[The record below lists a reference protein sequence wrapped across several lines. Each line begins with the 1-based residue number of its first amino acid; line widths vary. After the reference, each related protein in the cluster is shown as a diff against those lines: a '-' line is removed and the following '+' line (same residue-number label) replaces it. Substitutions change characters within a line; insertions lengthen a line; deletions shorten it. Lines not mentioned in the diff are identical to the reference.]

1 MGMITGLHGAV
12 AIVLLCSLLLVEEA
26 GVPLPFAPG
35 ELTLLAAGLLIAT
48 GGLQPY
54 LFVPLAFVSCSAG
67 ALVGFSWAQV
77 VGERGLAALAAR
89 IHQQKALGKVEKR
102 IRAASPLDIG
112 VSRLIPGLRIYTT
125 LVAGALGVRRRDF
138 LFGMLP
144 STALWVVVWVALGTV
159 VGIPLE
165 HLFTK
170 VSSLALQGAILVVIG
185 VGGYLAIRRAPAGQR
200 ESLVRLPAGVRT
212 ALAVAVDVTVVASI
226 LPGLAAIARRVSGV
240 GPTASWAD
248 LAVVV
253 AAIAALY
260 LFLTR
265 QGAGATVGEAL
276 LRTQY
281 LPRRG
286 ERSVRESLR
295 AAVGA
300 DHLDPQLHAAS
311 DLLHVI
317 GGSVRLGLLRALLER
332 PRSAADLASVVQLP
346 VEEAAYHLQALSHAG
361 LVQPVTSAEETYE
374 VAEGWRFWLAELMRA
389 AQVAPPE

>member
-1 MGMITGLHGAV
+1 MGLITGLHGAV

-54 LFVPLAFVSCSAG
+54 LFVPLAFVACSAG

-102 IRAASPLDIG
+102 IRAASPLDIA

-165 HLFTK
+165 HVFTK
-170 VSSLALQGAILVVIG
+170 VSSLALQGAILLVIG

-200 ESLVRLPAGVRT
+200 ESLVRLPVGLRT
-212 ALAVAVDVTVVASI
+212 GLAVAVDVTVVASI
-226 LPGLAAIARRVSGV
+226 LTGLAAIARRVSGV

-281 LPRRG
+281 LPHRG

-311 DLLHVI
+311 DLLRAV
-317 GGSVRLGLLRALLER
+317 GGAVRLGLLRAMLER
-332 PRSAADLASVVQLP
+332 PRSAADLASVVQLSE
-346 VEEAAYHLQALSHAG
+346 EEATYHLQALSHAG
-361 LVQPVTSAEETYE
+361 LVQPVAPAQETYE
-374 VAEGWRFWLAELMRA
+374 VAEGWRSWLADLMRA
-389 AQVAPPE
+389 AQVAAQE

>member
-1 MGMITGLHGAV
+1 MGLITGLHGAV
-12 AIVLLCSLLLVEEA
+12 AIILLCSLLLVEEA

-54 LFVPLAFVSCSAG
+54 LFVPLAIVACSAG
-67 ALVGFSWAQV
+67 AFLGFSWAQV

-89 IHQQKALGKVEKR
+89 LHRQKALDKVEKR
-102 IRAASPLDIG
+102 IRAAGPLDIA

-138 LFGMLP
+138 LIGMLP

-170 VSSLALQGAILVVIG
+170 VSSLAVQGVILVVIG
-185 VGGYLAIRRAPAGQR
+185 VGGYLAIRRAPAGHR
-200 ESLVRLPAGVRT
+200 ESLVRLPVGLRT
-212 ALAVAVDVTVVASI
+212 GLAVAVDVTVVASI
-226 LPGLAAIARRVSGV
+226 LTGLAAIARRVSGV
-240 GPTASWAD
+240 GPSASWAD

-276 LRTQY
+276 MRTQY
-281 LPRRG
+281 LPHRG

-300 DHLDPQLHAAS
+300 DHVDPQLHAAS
-311 DLLHVI
+311 DLLHVV
-317 GGSVRLGLLRALLER
+317 GGAARLGLLRALLER
-332 PRSAADLASVVQLP
+332 PRSTVDLASAVQLAE
-346 VEEAAYHLQALSHAG
+346 EEAAYHLQALSHAG
-361 LVQPVTSAEETYE
+361 LVRPVAASLDTYE
-374 VAEGWRFWLAELMRA
+374 VAEGWRSWLADLMRA
-389 AQVAPPE
+389 AQTAAQE

>member
-1 MGMITGLHGAV
+1 MGLITGLHGAV
-12 AIVLLCSLLLVEEA
+12 AIILLCSLLLVEEA

-54 LFVPLAFVSCSAG
+54 LFVPLAFLACSAG
-67 ALVGFSWAQV
+67 ALVGFSWAKV
-77 VGERGLAALAAR
+77 VGERGLSALAAR

-102 IRAASPLDIG
+102 IRAATPLDIAI
-112 VSRLIPGLRIYTT
+112 SRLIPGLRIYTT

-138 LFGMLP
+138 LFGMIP

-159 VGIPLE
+159 IGIPLE

-170 VSSLALQGAILVVIG
+170 VSTLAVQGVILVVIG
-185 VGGYLAIRRAPAGQR
+185 VGGYLAIRRAPTGQR
-200 ESLVRLPAGVRT
+200 ESLVRLPVGLRT
-212 ALAVAVDVTVVASI
+212 GLAVAVDVTVVASI
-226 LPGLAAIARRVSGV
+226 LTGLAAIARRFSGV

-248 LAVVV
+248 VAVVV
-253 AAIAALY
+253 AAIAVLY

-281 LPRRG
+281 LPHRG

-300 DHLDPQLHAAS
+300 DHLDPQLHAAADRLRVVS
-311 DLLHVI
+311 
-317 GGSVRLGLLRALLER
+317 GAVRLGLIRALLER
-332 PRSAADLASVVQLP
+332 PRSAADLAPMVQLP
-346 VEEAAYHLQALSHAG
+346 VDEATYHLQALCHAG
-361 LVQPVTSAEETYE
+361 VVQPAAASQDMYE
-374 VAEGWRFWLAELMRA
+374 VAEGWRSWLAELMRA
-389 AQVAPPE
+389 AQATAPE

>member
-1 MGMITGLHGAV
+1 MGLITGLHGAV

-54 LFVPLAFVSCSAG
+54 LFVPLAFVACSAG

-89 IHQQKALGKVEKR
+89 IHQQKALGKVERR
-102 IRAASPLDIG
+102 IRAATPLDVA

-138 LFGMLP
+138 LLGMLP

-212 ALAVAVDVTVVASI
+212 GLAVAVDVTVVASI
-226 LPGLAAIARRVSGV
+226 LTGLAAIARRVSGV

-281 LPRRG
+281 LPHRG
-286 ERSVRESLR
+286 ERSVRASLR

-300 DHLDPQLHAAS
+300 DHLDPQLQAAS
-311 DLLHVI
+311 DLLHVV
-317 GGSVRLGLLRALLER
+317 GGAVRLGLLRALLER
-332 PRSAADLASVVQLP
+332 PRSATDLASVVHLP
-346 VEEAAYHLQALSHAG
+346 VDEATYHLRALSQAG
-361 LVQPVTSAEETYE
+361 LVLPIGPSQETYE
-374 VAEGWRFWLAELMRA
+374 VAEGWRSWLSELMRA
-389 AQVAPPE
+389 ARAAVQE

>member
-1 MGMITGLHGAV
+1 MGLITGLHGAV
-12 AIVLLCSLLLVEEA
+12 AIILLCSLLLVEEA

-48 GGLQPY
+48 GVLQPY
-54 LFVPLAFVSCSAG
+54 LFVPLAFLACSTG

-77 VGERGLAALAAR
+77 VGERGLASLAAR

-102 IRAASPLDIG
+102 IRAASPLEVAI
-112 VSRLIPGLRIYTT
+112 SRLVPGLRIYTT

-144 STALWVVVWVALGTV
+144 STALWVVVWVALGAV

-170 VSSLALQGAILVVIG
+170 VSSLAVQGVVLVVIG
-185 VGGYLAIRRAPAGQR
+185 VGGYLAIRKAPTGQR
-200 ESLVRLPAGVRT
+200 ESLVRLPVALRT
-212 ALAVAVDVTVVASI
+212 SLAVAVDVTVVASI
-226 LPGLAAIARRVSGV
+226 LTGLAGIVRRVSGV

-248 LAVVV
+248 VVVVV

-260 LFLTR
+260 LLLTR

-281 LPRRG
+281 LPHRG
-286 ERSVRESLR
+286 ERSMRDSLR
-295 AAVGA
+295 AAVGV
-300 DHLDPQLHAAS
+300 DHLDPQLRAAS
-311 DLLHVI
+311 ELLRVV
-317 GGSVRLGLLRALLER
+317 GGAVRLGLLRELLER
-332 PRSAADLASVVQLP
+332 PRSAADLAPDMQLP
-346 VEEAAYHLQALSHAG
+346 VEEATYHLQALRQAG
-361 LVQPVTSAEETYE
+361 VVRPVAGSQETYE
-374 VAEGWRFWLAELMRA
+374 VAEGSRSWLADLMRA
-389 AQVAPPE
+389 AEAPAGD